1 MAFQDVRKLKK
12 GRQETLPYHF
22 VAIAFMPVFFWAI
35 RTWPL
40 WLSRAFSWVIT
51 AMYYPFF
58 LKRRQNYHDNL
69 KHILG
74 KDISNWRLFT
84 TTFRMCVNYGY
95 YLVDLFRMNDRRE
108 QELDSILSHA
118 EGYEHVKDAVS
129 RGKGAILLTAHLGN
143 WEMGGIV
150 LSKLGHPVNIVYFP
164 DGHETVER
172 ERTRKRLMRGV
183 KEIRLD
189 PDKISPLEML
199 RALQNGELVAM
210 QGDKLFHD
218 SGVKIK
224 FFDADAYF
232 PRGPVLLAMLSG
244 APILPSF
251 ILMDKDA
258 RYRIIVEE
266 PIYAETTGD
275 REKDVRENLIKVA
288 AVFEKYIGQYY
299 DQWYCFTR
307 FWK

>member
-1 MAFQDVRKLKK
+1 MAFQNVQRLKN
-12 GRQETLPYHF
+12 GHQETLPYHF
-22 VAIAFMPVFFWAI
+22 AAITFMPLFFWAI

-40 WLSRAFSWVIT
+40 WLSRAFSWIIT
-51 AMYYPFF
+51 AIYYPFF
-58 LKRRQNYHDNL
+58 VNRRHNYQDNL
-69 KHILG
+69 RHILG
-74 KDISNWRLFT
+74 KNVSNRKLFT
-84 TTFRMCVNYGY
+84 ATFRMCVNYGY
-95 YLVDLFRMNDRRE
+95 YLIDLFRYNNRRE
-108 QELDSILSHA
+108 GELSEILSHA
-118 EGYEHVKDAVS
+118 EGYDNLKAVIS
-129 RGKGAILLTAHLGN
+129 DGRGAILLTAHLGN

-164 DGHETVER
+164 DGHETIER

-199 RALQNGELVAM
+199 RALQKGELVAM

-224 FFDADAYF
+224 FLDAETYF
-232 PRGPVLLAMLSG
+232 PRGPVLLSMLSG

-251 ILMDKDA
+251 ILLDKDA

-266 PIYAETTGD
+266 PIYAVNTGD
-275 REKDVRENLIKVA
+275 REQDIRENLEKVVK
-288 AVFEKYIGQYY
+288 VFEKYIGQYY

>member
-1 MAFQDVRKLKK
+1 MAFQDVQKLKK
-12 GRQETLPYHF
+12 GRQETLPYHI
-22 VAIAFMPVFFWAI
+22 VATTLMPVFFWAI
-35 RTWPL
+35 RNWPL
-40 WLSRAFSWVIT
+40 WLLRAFSWIVTSI
-51 AMYYPFF
+51 YYPFF
-58 LKRRQNYHDNL
+58 ITRRHNYQDNL

-74 KDISNWRLFT
+74 KEVSNWRLFT
-84 TTFRMCVNYGY
+84 TSFRMCVNYGY

-108 QELDSILSHA
+108 EVLNTILSHA
-118 EGYEHVKDAVS
+118 EGYDHIKDAIS
-129 RGKGAILLTAHLGN
+129 LGKGAILLTAHLGN

-164 DGHETVER
+164 DGHETIER

-189 PDKISPLEML
+189 PSKISPLEML
-199 RALQNGELVAM
+199 RALQKGELVAM

-224 FFDADAYF
+224 FFDAEAYF

-251 ILMDKDA
+251 ILMEKDA

-266 PIYAETTGD
+266 PIYAQTTGD
-275 REKDVRENLIKVA
+275 REKDTEENLKKVA
-288 AVFEKYIGQYY
+288 AVFEKYIGKYY